1 MTQQVLAVF
10 VVSAID
16 FLIAVVFF
24 LQPRRLPATAAYA
37 IFAFTAALWGFGIGF
52 FLWTTNQTL
61 TDFFARLIYFA
72 GGLIAPTF
80 YYFTLLFT
88 KENALSFSEK
98 TDYFDNSRNFR
109 GAASFL

>member
-37 IFAFTAALWGFGIGF
+37 IFAFTAAL
-52 FLWTTNQTL
+52 
-61 TDFFARLIYFA
+61 
-72 GGLIAPTF
+72 
-80 YYFTLLFT
+80 
-88 KENALSFSEK
+88 
-98 TDYFDNSRNFR
+98 
-109 GAASFL
+109 